1 MFSLHPAAN
10 SDKVKQMTDV
20 TFDDLEDDTF
30 FVSGLRAPQTAVA
43 ALGGPKRV
51 YEDKCTKC
59 NGTGV
64 WSSFSGYSRGQCF
77 GCKGKGVLTFSTDAE
92 TRRKSRETAAK
103 RRDVEAE
110 KIAAKVEA
118 WGVEHPAEFAWL
130 NAEAARF
137 EFAGSMLEALTK
149 YGHLTERQMATV
161 ARLTVAAAG
170 RKAARAIERAQAA
183 EAAPALTVPAIEA
196 SFTKAKA
203 AGIKFPKLRLD
214 TFVFSPA
221 SATSNNAG
229 AVYVKEGDT
238 YLGKVLGG
246 RFLKVR
252 DCTEEQAGRIVA
264 AATNPEA
271 AAIAYGKQFGK
282 CSVCA
287 RELSDPES
295 VARGI
300 GPICA
305 EKYFG

>member
-1 MFSLHPAAN
+1 MN
-10 SDKVKQMTDV
+10 V

-30 FVSGLRAPQTAVA
+30 FVAGTSNVRAPQKVVPAF
-43 ALGGPKRV
+43 GGPKRV
-51 YEDKCTKC
+51 FEEKCVKC

-77 GCKGKGVLTFSTDAE
+77 GCKGKGVMTYSTDAE
-92 TRRKSRETAAK
+92 TRRKSREAAAK
-103 RRDVEAE
+103 RKTAEAD
-110 KIAAKVEA
+110 KLAAQVEA

-137 EFAGSMLEALTK
+137 EFAGSMLEALNK

-161 ARLTVAAAG
+161 ARLTVQAAE
-170 RKAARAIERAQAA
+170 RKAARAIERAKAA
-183 EAAPALTVPAIEA
+183 ETAPDLTVKAIEV
-196 SFTKAKA
+196 SFTKAKE

-214 TFVFSPA
+214 TFIFSPA
-221 SATSNNAG
+221 SATSANAG

-246 RFLKVR
+246 KFLKVR
-252 DCTEEQAGRIVA
+252 DCSDEQANRIVA
-264 AATNPEA
+264 AATDPEA
-271 AAIAYGKQFGK
+271 AAVAYGKKFGK
-282 CSVCA
+282 CAVCA

-295 VARGI
+295 VDRGI

-305 EKYFG
+305 EKYF

>member
-1 MFSLHPAAN
+1 MN
-10 SDKVKQMTDV
+10 V
-20 TFDDLEDDTF
+20 TFDDLEDDAF
-30 FVSGLRAPQTAVA
+30 FVSGTVRAAQKPVA
-43 ALGGPKRV
+43 ALGGVKRV
-51 YEDKCTKC
+51 FEEKCNKC

-77 GCKGKGVLTFSTDAE
+77 GCKGKGVMTYNTDAE
-92 TRRKSRETAAK
+92 TRRKSREAAAK
-103 RRDVEAE
+103 RRDAEAD
-110 KIAAKVEA
+110 KLAAQVEA
-118 WGVEHPAEFAWL
+118 WGAEHPAEFAWL

-137 EFAGSMLEALTK
+137 EFAGSMLEALNK
-149 YGHLTERQMATV
+149 YGHLTERQMATTT
-161 ARLTVAAAG
+161 RLTAAAAE

-183 EAAPALTVPAIEA
+183 ATAPELTVPAIEA

-221 SATSNNAG
+221 SETSNNAG

-252 DCTEEQAGRIVA
+252 DCTEEQAGRIIT

-305 EKYFG
+305 DKYFG